1 MEKLRLMAEN
11 MSSTPVG
18 SNPETWV
25 DRYGDIL
32 YRFACQRLNDTATA
46 EELVQE
52 TFLAAF
58 RTRAGF
64 RGQSAESTWLM
75 GILKHKI
82 VDHLRKSGREKC
94 FSDTPDG
101 IVDSLFKSI
110 GHRKRRPPAWNGDP
124 AQLMENEQFLQALQN
139 CMDGLPAVQRQS
151 FVLRTVDEQA
161 ADDVCKELGVT
172 PTNLWVLLH
181 RARLRLRECLEG
193 KGFDR
198 PKVRRNVSEPA
209 GGQS

>member
-1 MEKLRLMAEN
+1 MTEN
-11 MSSTPVG
+11 MSNPQAA

-32 YRFACQRLNDTATA
+32 YRFACQRLSDTATA

-52 TFLAAF
+52 TFLAAL
-58 RTRAGF
+58 RTRATF
-64 RGQSAESTWLM
+64 RGQSTESTWLM

-82 VDHLRKSGREKC
+82 IDHLRKSGRERN

-101 IVDSLFKSI
+101 LVDSLFKSI

-124 AQLMENEQFLQALQN
+124 ARLIENEQFLQALQN
-139 CMDGLPAVQRQS
+139 CMDGLPTVQRQS
-151 FVLRTVDEQA
+151 FVLRTVDEQS

-181 RARLRLRECLEG
+181 RARLRLRECLER

-198 PKVRRNVSEPA
+198 PKVRRNVAEPA

>member
-1 MEKLRLMAEN
+1 MLSVTTEN
-11 MSSTPVG
+11 RPNPRIASD
-18 SNPETWV
+18 PETWV
-25 DRYGDIL
+25 ERYGDIL
-32 YRFACQRLNDTATA
+32 YRFALPRVNDSATA

-52 TFLAAF
+52 TFLAAL
-58 RTRAGF
+58 RTRESF
-64 RGQSAESTWLM
+64 RGQSAESTWMM

-82 VDHLRKSGREKC
+82 VDYLRKSSREKS
-94 FSDTPDG
+94 FSDTADG
-101 IVDSLFKSI
+101 MVDALFKPI

-151 FVLRTVDEQA
+151 FLLRTVDEQP
-161 ADDVCKELGVT
+161 ADEVCKELGVT

-181 RARLRLRECLEG
+181 RARLRLRECLEA

-198 PKVRRNVSEPA
+198 PKVRRNISEPA
-209 GGQS
+209 GGPS